1 MCKTIISLLI
11 CAVLQVLSLSAGN
24 VSFGKLTVEGRDNPI
39 GIDDL
44 SPRFGWQL
52 RSTANGTMQQS
63 YRLLVA
69 SSMKSC
75 EIGKADIWD
84 SKEIKSDESQW
95 IEYEGPALSPTTQ
108 YYWRVIVETSNGNA
122 VSDIHYWT
130 TGLINSK
137 NWAGHWIG
145 CDSITPDVVMDRHS
159 RISAR
164 YLHKDFHVK
173 KGIRRATAHIC
184 GLGYYLLDINGQRIG
199 SSILAPAPTQYDK
212 AVIYNTFDV
221 TEFINR
227 EESSIDITLG
237 PGFFFAMTQNF
248 QTNVRTSYGMPKAI
262 MNLIIEYDDNTQE
275 VIATDKTW
283 MISTD
288 GPIRYANLYDG
299 TLVDFNKTDMN
310 WRSADIVGAPCQEL
324 RGNTLGGVTVHSINQ
339 AFSVN
344 KTGEKRYIID
354 FGTNDSGRIFID
366 NVRIAKGDSVFIR
379 YSETLKN
386 GNNEL
391 YTDNLRGA
399 QNTDIFIGNGEVVDV
414 TSDFIW
420 HGFRYAE
427 ITGLDIESVKKSIRQ
442 NMSDELLTNTRI
454 NIDEGD
460 GIINKIVENARR
472 GILSNYKGMPID
484 CPQRDERMPWLGDRT
499 MGCFGES
506 YLTYNHTLYAKWLTD
521 ICDAQ
526 RNDGCISDV
535 SPAYWRLYNGNI
547 TWPATLPFG
556 MEMMLLQYGDDRPI
570 RLHYDNVKQ
579 FLEFARLRHMNDG
592 LIAYDRYGDWCVPPA
607 RLDEVETKDESRIT
621 KGPLVSSSY
630 YVKICRMME
639 RFASLLNLKDDSVYF
654 ANEATAMTS
663 AINSQFLN
671 KGNYANGTVTANLL
685 PLAFDIAPDSLRNTI
700 ERNMLARQGE
710 NIDCG
715 VIGISW
721 LMRYLSRNGNGNL
734 AYRIASTTEYPGWG
748 YMIAN
753 GATTIW
759 ELWNGNTA
767 NPSMNSGNHVM
778 MLGDFIPWTFECLG
792 GIAPDYEKPGFRHI
806 IMKPDFSIYDING
819 VNAAYP
825 SIYGEII
832 SEWHR
837 INDCIEWH
845 VEIPCNT
852 TATLYF
858 HDGSSREIN
867 AGKYTF
873 KNL

>member
-24 VSFGKLTVEGRDNPI
+24 VSFGKLTVEGWENPI

-108 YYWRVIVETSNGNA
+108 YYWRVIMKTANGNA

-130 TGLINSK
+130 TGLINSE

-145 CDSITPDVVMDRHS
+145 CDSITPDVV
-159 RISAR
+159 
-164 YLHKDFHVK
+164 
-173 KGIRRATAHIC
+173 
-184 GLGYYLLDINGQRIG
+184 
-199 SSILAPAPTQYDK
+199 
-212 AVIYNTFDV
+212 
-221 TEFINR
+221 
-227 EESSIDITLG
+227 
-237 PGFFFAMTQNF
+237 
-248 QTNVRTSYGMPKAI
+248 
-262 MNLIIEYDDNTQE
+262 
-275 VIATDKTW
+275 
-283 MISTD
+283 
-288 GPIRYANLYDG
+288 
-299 TLVDFNKTDMN
+299 
-310 WRSADIVGAPCQEL
+310 
-324 RGNTLGGVTVHSINQ
+324 
-339 AFSVN
+339 
-344 KTGEKRYIID
+344 
-354 FGTNDSGRIFID
+354 
-366 NVRIAKGDSVFIR
+366 
-379 YSETLKN
+379 
-386 GNNEL
+386 
-391 YTDNLRGA
+391 
-399 QNTDIFIGNGEVVDV
+399 
-414 TSDFIW
+414 
-420 HGFRYAE
+420 
-427 ITGLDIESVKKSIRQ
+427 
-442 NMSDELLTNTRI
+442 
-454 NIDEGD
+454 
-460 GIINKIVENARR
+460 
-472 GILSNYKGMPID
+472 
-484 CPQRDERMPWLGDRT
+484 
-499 MGCFGES
+499 
-506 YLTYNHTLYAKWLTD
+506 
-521 ICDAQ
+521 
-526 RNDGCISDV
+526 
-535 SPAYWRLYNGNI
+535 
-547 TWPATLPFG
+547 
-556 MEMMLLQYGDDRPI
+556 
-570 RLHYDNVKQ
+570 
-579 FLEFARLRHMNDG
+579 
-592 LIAYDRYGDWCVPPA
+592 
-607 RLDEVETKDESRIT
+607 
-621 KGPLVSSSY
+621 
-630 YVKICRMME
+630 ME

-671 KGNYANGTVTANLL
+671 NGNYANGTVTANLL

-806 IMKPDFSIYDING
+806 IMKPVFFITAIKG
-819 VNAAYP
+819 VDAAYP

-867 AGKYTF
+867 IGKYTF